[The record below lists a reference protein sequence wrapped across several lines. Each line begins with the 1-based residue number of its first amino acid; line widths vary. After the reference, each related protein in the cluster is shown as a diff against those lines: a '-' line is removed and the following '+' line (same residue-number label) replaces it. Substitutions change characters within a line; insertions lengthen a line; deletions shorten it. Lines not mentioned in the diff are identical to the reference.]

1 MIDRSTIEKILDA
14 AQIVDV
20 IQEFVPLKKRGVN
33 YLGLCPFHN
42 EKTPSF
48 TVSPSK
54 EIFKCFGCGK
64 VGNSV
69 NFIMEH
75 EHLTYPEALK
85 YLARK
90 YHIEVVEKELTPE
103 ELEKQNERES
113 LLVLTAY
120 ASRQFS
126 ENLFQSDEGISV
138 GLSYFKERG
147 FRQNT
152 LKKFEIG
159 YCFEKRDAFS
169 NRALEDGYRQDFLL
183 KTGLSIQHEDH
194 IFDRFS
200 GRVIFPIHSLSGQ
213 VLGFGGRIL
222 KSDIKTA
229 KYVNSPESEIY
240 HKSRIVYGIFQARKA
255 ISQEDK
261 CYLVE
266 GYTDVMS
273 LHEVNIE
280 NVVASSGTSLTQ
292 EQVRLIK
299 RFTPNITILYDG
311 DAAGIKASI
320 RGIDIVLE
328 EGMNVKIVLLPD
340 GEDPDS
346 YSKKVSNADFNGY
359 LKENETDFIR
369 FKTALLLEDAANDPV
384 RKANLVR
391 DIVRS
396 IAVIPESISRTIYI
410 KECSTQ
416 MEIPEAVL
424 YHEVN
429 KMRQQRSFQ
438 DRNRYPGP
446 EDLPVPPPVIP
457 RLIRQESTT
466 YFSEKEIIRLLLKF
480 GSLEFE
486 RKISSEDGKEEI
498 TTVSDYIVKEI
509 ISDDLSFDD
518 SLYAKIFEEFRFSAE
533 QGIFI
538 GDKQFVKHE
547 DPAISKL
554 SADILSDS
562 YQLSR
567 IWKDKQTF
575 VETEDM
581 KLKDIVPDVVLKFK
595 GDKIK
600 VRLKE
605 IMFQLEKAVKE
616 GDTEKILSLQKK
628 DQNLKAAL
636 RIISEKLGK
645 RIIL

>member
-1 MIDRSTIEKILDA
+1 MIDRPTIEKILDA

-90 YHIEVVEKELTPE
+90 YHIEVIEKELTPE

-113 LLVLTAY
+113 LLILSAY

-126 ENLFQSDEGISV
+126 ENLFQTDEGISV

-147 FRQNT
+147 FNQNT
-152 LKKFEIG
+152 LKKFEAG
-159 YCFEKRDAFS
+159 YSFEKRDAFS
-169 NRALEDGYRQDFLL
+169 ARALDDGYRKDFLL

-200 GRVIFPIHSLSGQ
+200 GRLMFPIHSLSGQ

-222 KSDIKTA
+222 KTDVKTA

-240 HKSRIVYGIFQARKA
+240 HKSRILYGIYQARKA
-255 ISQEDK
+255 ISQEDRV
-261 CYLVE
+261 YLVE

-292 EQVRLIK
+292 EQVRLVK

-346 YSKKVSNADFNGY
+346 YSKKVSNEEFTKY
-359 LKENETDFIR
+359 LKEKETDFIR
-369 FKTALLLEDAANDPV
+369 FKTQLLLEEAANDPV
-384 RKANLVR
+384 KKANLIR

-396 IAVIPESISRTIYI
+396 IAVIPETINRTVYI

-416 MEIPEAVL
+416 LEIQEAVL

-429 KMRQQRSFQ
+429 KMRQQRTFQ
-438 DRNRYPGP
+438 DRNRYPVP
-446 EDLPVPPPVIP
+446 EDLPVPPPVITKAV
-457 RLIRQESTT
+457 RYELTT
-466 YFSEKEIIRLLLKF
+466 YVSEREIIRLLLKF
-480 GSLEFE
+480 GSAEFE
-486 RKISSEDGKEEI
+486 RKIRSEDGKEEI
-498 TTVSDYIVKEI
+498 TTVSDYIVREI
-509 ISDDLSFDD
+509 VSDDLMFDD
-518 SLYAKIFEEFRFSAE
+518 DVFRTIFEEFKFATE

-538 GDKQFVKHE
+538 EDKHFIKHE
-547 DPAISKL
+547 NPVISKL
-554 SADILSDS
+554 SAELLSDTHE
-562 YQLSR
+562 LSP
-567 IWKDKQTF
+567 IWRDKQTF

-581 KLKDIVPDVVLKFK
+581 KLKDIVPDSVLFFK
-595 GDKIK
+595 GGKIK
-600 VRLKE
+600 RRLDE
-605 IMFQLEKAVKE
+605 IMIQMKE
-616 GDTEKILSLQKK
+616 AQQSGDTESVFSLMKK
-628 DQNLKAAL
+628 DQNLKVAL
-636 RIISEKLGK
+636 RMISEKLGN